1 MGGSYMIIKGID
13 CINNFLE
20 SNNSFH
26 VLKDLR
32 NQLLELEAKVKNGDS
47 QQYNKLISLFNYS
60 VSDYFVYFE
69 NDPSELSP
77 LYQKVKCG
85 YIKVDEAV
93 KLLRQANVNVRKVGG
108 IVHIS
113 DDCIMREGFVQYVG
127 LLQEEVNDLLPE

>member
-69 NDPSELSP
+69 NDPSKLSP
-77 LYQKVKCG
+77 LYQ
-85 YIKVDEAV
+85 
-93 KLLRQANVNVRKVGG
+93 
-108 IVHIS
+108 
-113 DDCIMREGFVQYVG
+113 
-127 LLQEEVNDLLPE
+127 

>member
-69 NDPSELSP
+69 NDPSKLSP
-77 LYQKVKCG
+77 LYQQVKYG

-127 LLQEEVNDLLPE
+127 LIQEEVNDLLPE